1 MAISSADHGA
11 PNLKVK
17 LTAFD
22 NIELHLE
29 IYLEFQVDKVQP
41 ELMGKPSFCRPL
53 KIADPLF
60 LESCRLLENK

>member
-17 LTAFD
+17 LTAFE

-41 ELMGKPSFCRPL
+41 ELMYQ
-53 KIADPLF
+53 KIRDSYT
-60 LESCRLLENK
+60 LETCLQL

>member
-29 IYLEFQVDKVQP
+29 IYLEFQADKIQP
-41 ELMGKPSFCRPL
+41 ELMYQ
-53 KIADPLF
+53 KIRDSNT
-60 LESCRLLENK
+60 LETCLQL

>member
-41 ELMGKPSFCRPL
+41 ELMYQ
-53 KIADPLF
+53 KIRDSYT
-60 LESCRLLENK
+60 LETCLQL

>member
-41 ELMGKPSFCRPL
+41 ELMYQ
-53 KIADPLF
+53 KIRDSNT
-60 LESCRLLENK
+60 LETCLQL